1 MRAGRRFAR
10 EVHHASQGARRDYVA
25 SRQVGGARV
34 KLALHVARRAK
45 TWREYTAALDAFA
58 WLFDR

>member
-1 MRAGRRFAR
+1 VKFTMRVKAP
-10 EVHHASQGARRDYVA
+10 
-25 SRQVGGARV
+25 GGITSPRVKSECARV